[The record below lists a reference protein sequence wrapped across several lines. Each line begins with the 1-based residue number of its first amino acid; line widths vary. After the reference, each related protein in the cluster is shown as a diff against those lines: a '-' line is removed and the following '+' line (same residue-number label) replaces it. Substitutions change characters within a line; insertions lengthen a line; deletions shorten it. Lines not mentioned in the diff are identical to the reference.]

1 MIPPQPIED
10 YLEKALDAEERA
22 RNSSDSELRARWL
35 GIAFGYRELA
45 RFRRQQIGSPVS
57 PVHEQTT
64 ASAISQ
70 IGKVS

>member
-10 YLEKALDAEERA
+10 YLEKAMDAEERA
-22 RNSSDSELRARWL
+22 RSSSDSELRARWL

-45 RFRRQQIGSPVS
+45 RFRRQQIGSQVS